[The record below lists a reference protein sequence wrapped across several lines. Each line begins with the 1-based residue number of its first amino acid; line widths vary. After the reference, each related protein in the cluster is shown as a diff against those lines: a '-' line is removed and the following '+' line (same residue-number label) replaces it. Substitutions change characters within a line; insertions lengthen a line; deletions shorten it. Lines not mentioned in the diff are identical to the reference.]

1 MKKHRYSSEEKQF
14 IRENLRKYDSYTD
27 FCKVFNAHFGT
38 NVTRSQLSDLCTKRL
53 GFPIAKNKTKFQKGH
68 RDKELPIGTIR
79 KTQNGSAYIK
89 VKNTLSHFSGYREPD
104 WLPLQKKIWM
114 DEHGPVPDGCMICFL
129 DCNQNNFS
137 LNNLYCINRKISVR
151 LSQNGWWS
159 KDPDITL
166 AGIKYAELLIELKKD
181 RRPTNDAGRSN

>member
-68 RDKELPIGTIR
+68 RDKELHIGTIR

-104 WLPLQKKIWM
+104 WVPLQKKIWE
-114 DEHGPVPDGCMICFL
+114 DAYGTVPSGNMVCFL
-129 DCNQNNFS
+129 DCNRENYN
-137 LNNLYCINRKISVR
+137 LENLYCIDRKVSAI
-151 LSQNGWWS
+151 LATNGWWS
-159 KDPDITL
+159 TNTDITL
-166 AGIKYAELLIELKKD
+166 AGIKYAELLIALKEMKECK
-181 RRPTNDAGRSN
+181 N

>member
-89 VKNTLSHFSGYREPD
+89 VKNTLSHFLVTGNLIGFPYR
-104 WLPLQKKIWM
+104 KKYGKM
-114 DEHGPVPDGCMICFL
+114 LTVLF
-129 DCNQNNFS
+129 Q
-137 LNNLYCINRKISVR
+137 
-151 LSQNGWWS
+151 
-159 KDPDITL
+159 
-166 AGIKYAELLIELKKD
+166 AGIWYVSWTAIGKI
-181 RRPTNDAGRSN
+181 TT